1 MSKYVLWVVLSFFAN
16 SLWAESGFYIQE
28 AGSDGIV
35 SIEAEIYRAKYAR
48 EDHYWDFT
56 TEKAGFSGKG
66 SMVSLPDDG
75 ESEGIDYDDSP
86 YVDYKV
92 YFVRTGRHYI
102 WMRGWGVR
110 DGNSAD
116 IDLDR
121 RELGGGEEIEFE
133 INQWNWAFHNENEE
147 HAYLDID
154 TPGVHTISLF
164 MHEDGVIVDKVILA
178 TNPDYEPRG
187 VGPAASTDGA
197 VMSFASAKMNGLET
211 VEEEVSIPVEL
222 VRASTGRYSVDYA
235 VVGGTADTK
244 DYTLESGTLEFK
256 SGEDLKT
263 IMLSV
268 VQDGLD
274 EDNETVIIKLS
285 NAKGESAQVGFYNM
299 FTYTIVDARPVVE
312 FATKSSGVAERGGF
326 VTVPLRLTAAYDKP
340 VTVSYIASGGTASA
354 DDYALTGHSVTFK
367 PGQLE
372 SGINVEIKADELDE
386 PSETIKLKLTEAE
399 NAILAGES
407 GHTIIICIR
416 SYAQLG
422 GAYYFRYPSG
432 ERWEKF
438 AKVGPYT
445 DVMVRMGKGDD
456 RLVFWR
462 GSSYLPFLDIASGK
476 SFVEVVV
483 PQNGD
488 GEGLNFDKM
497 CKHSHIRIVERSDAR
512 VIVQWRYIPDFDKS
526 ELQWWTEEYFTVYPD
541 GVCYRKILEGTET
554 LEAYQDPSHPVVQQ
568 FLLTDQGICPMPES
582 WVKPIALAIDR
593 SALAKFDDLG
603 FDRTTGHYALAAKTS
618 GASAPIRFTIAADVS
633 NPALFVKGWGDA
645 GVRMRVDGKAFDG
658 FKVGYAR
665 EIDNNNLVLWL
676 GRDFIAG
683 SHVVIEPVG
692 GSTPVVRAPIRNPYL
707 SKIPLLPESSPHS
720 GPFGAF
726 YRTLNY
732 WEEWDNPWRI
742 GEYADVVVQFD
753 DTIDRLVFWRGT
765 TNVPHWVN
773 ERNIWYENEFVERRG
788 GDSGLSG
795 LAEPMQD
802 HESRFSNVRIIQSTP
817 ARVLV
822 HWRYAPTTLAHNI
835 PFIDETGWGD
845 WVDEYYYVYP
855 DETCVR
861 DAKLYTSVPN
871 RFNEWQE
878 VIPLV
883 NPGTIPEDVLEMKTL
898 AMANAQGRSR
908 LYDFT
913 NGFPPNDAFEDGL
926 NIVLVRVKGKSKPFA
941 ICESAGQWF
950 DPISRPDETRFNHYD
965 DWPAWPEKYRR
976 SDWDRHPE
984 HNYREFWRFLPS
996 HSSLMHLDWDNYE
1009 SDLDGPIIFLRKIL
1023 LNGMTQTDD
1032 VTSLIPLTKFWENA
1046 PLMKVSGYGFSGAVF
1061 EKSQKA
1067 YILNRRISW
1076 IEELVNRDDDKM
1088 INKDADKVD
1097 LDVFASKDSPVL
1109 NPCIIIHSWPKG
1121 IKAKLFIDGK
1131 EIPDGKDFRQG
1142 TETNWGEWEPTSALV
1157 LWVRCHYE
1165 ETVTFT
1171 IEMVK

>member
-1 MSKYVLWVVLSFFAN
+1 MSKYLLWVVLSFFAN

-66 SMVSLPDDG
+66 SMVALPDDG
-75 ESEGIDYDDSP
+75 AREGIDYDDSP
-86 YVDYKV
+86 YLDYKV
-92 YFVRTGRHYI
+92 HFVRTGRHYI

-110 DGNSAD
+110 DGNTAD

-147 HAYLDID
+147 HAYLDIN

-235 VVGGTADTK
+235 VMGGTADTK

-263 IMLSV
+263 IILSV

-438 AKVGPYT
+438 AKVGPYA

-476 SFVEVVV
+476 SSVEVVV

-554 LEAYQDPSHPVVQQ
+554 LEAYQDPSHPVVQ
-568 FLLTDQGICPMPES
+568 
-582 WVKPIALAIDR
+582 
-593 SALAKFDDLG
+593 
-603 FDRTTGHYALAAKTS
+603 
-618 GASAPIRFTIAADVS
+618 
-633 NPALFVKGWGDA
+633 
-645 GVRMRVDGKAFDG
+645 
-658 FKVGYAR
+658 
-665 EIDNNNLVLWL
+665 
-676 GRDFIAG
+676 
-683 SHVVIEPVG
+683 
-692 GSTPVVRAPIRNPYL
+692 
-707 SKIPLLPESSPHS
+707 
-720 GPFGAF
+720 
-726 YRTLNY
+726 
-732 WEEWDNPWRI
+732 
-742 GEYADVVVQFD
+742 
-753 DTIDRLVFWRGT
+753 
-765 TNVPHWVN
+765 
-773 ERNIWYENEFVERRG
+773 
-788 GDSGLSG
+788 
-795 LAEPMQD
+795 
-802 HESRFSNVRIIQSTP
+802 
-817 ARVLV
+817 
-822 HWRYAPTTLAHNI
+822 
-835 PFIDETGWGD
+835 
-845 WVDEYYYVYP
+845 
-855 DETCVR
+855 
-861 DAKLYTSVPN
+861 
-871 RFNEWQE
+871 
-878 VIPLV
+878 
-883 NPGTIPEDVLEMKTL
+883 
-898 AMANAQGRSR
+898 
-908 LYDFT
+908 
-913 NGFPPNDAFEDGL
+913 
-926 NIVLVRVKGKSKPFA
+926 
-941 ICESAGQWF
+941 
-950 DPISRPDETRFNHYD
+950 
-965 DWPAWPEKYRR
+965 
-976 SDWDRHPE
+976 
-984 HNYREFWRFLPS
+984 
-996 HSSLMHLDWDNYE
+996 
-1009 SDLDGPIIFLRKIL
+1009 
-1023 LNGMTQTDD
+1023 
-1032 VTSLIPLTKFWENA
+1032 
-1046 PLMKVSGYGFSGAVF
+1046 
-1061 EKSQKA
+1061 
-1067 YILNRRISW
+1067 
-1076 IEELVNRDDDKM
+1076 
-1088 INKDADKVD
+1088 
-1097 LDVFASKDSPVL
+1097 
-1109 NPCIIIHSWPKG
+1109 
-1121 IKAKLFIDGK
+1121 
-1131 EIPDGKDFRQG
+1131 
-1142 TETNWGEWEPTSALV
+1142 
-1157 LWVRCHYE
+1157 
-1165 ETVTFT
+1165 
-1171 IEMVK
+1171 